1 MTPDMVYHLIK
12 RLSHRLRIRPPAL
25 LQPHTPLFLFVSHP
39 AFASEGAVVREI
51 EILGLFSRQQ
61 GNVVWKILTH
71 TVTFKAIG
79 DQLFLMTGD
88 PAECSVCGKCVMCKT
103 ADAID
108 DRCSRDR
115 EVPRDITDTAGG
127 SQLCVD
133 EVIIDSSFDV
143 VVDTERLGAEPVR
156 AHAAQEPLH
165 LAGDL

>member
-1 MTPDMVYHLIK
+1 MVYHLVK
-12 RLSHRLRIRPPAL
+12 GFSHRLRVGSPAL
-25 LQPHTPLFLFVSHP
+25 LQPRTPVFLFVGHP
-39 AFASEGAVVREI
+39 AFASEGAVVGEI

-79 DQLFLMTGD
+79 DELFLMTGD
-88 PAECSVCGKCVMCKT
+88 SAQCGVCGKCVMCKT

-108 DRCSRDR
+108 HRCGRDR
-115 EVPRDITDTAGG
+115 EIPRDVADTAGR

-133 EVIIDSSFDV
+133 EVIIDCSFDV

-156 AHAAQEPLH
+156 AIEAQEPLH